1 MKVKITKAQDN
12 NWYKV
17 DDIIEVEN
25 RASWY
30 DNRIALYRQI
40 GNREAG
46 VDVLDCEILEE
57 PAAQIVEFTIAD
69 AIDLIQEHM
78 QESCTAELG
87 LTIFPDDDSV
97 INYGDRMYFVSKDD
111 VEETLNSIYA
121 LSEKEYQG
129 D

>member
-17 DDIIEVEN
+17 GDIIEVEN

-30 DNRIALYRQI
+30 DNRIVLYMLV
-40 GNREAG
+40 GSTYVG

-57 PAAQIVEFTIAD
+57 PAAQPSITIAD

-111 VEETLNSIYA
+111 VEETLNSIYV